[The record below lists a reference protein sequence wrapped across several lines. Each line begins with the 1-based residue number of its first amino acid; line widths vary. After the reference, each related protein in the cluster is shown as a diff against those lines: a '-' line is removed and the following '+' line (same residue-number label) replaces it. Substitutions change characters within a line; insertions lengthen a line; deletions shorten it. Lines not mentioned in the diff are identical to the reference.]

1 MNVQRLGTLI
11 SLPKEYNS
19 NYSLEMNYSSS
30 DPKTNVQ
37 EQKTLKI
44 DKNSSTQGLVKF
56 ELNSFSDQNGTNM
69 MIEIQHSEMVL
80 IQRLA
85 EVGLLT
91 YP

>member
-1 MNVQRLGTLI
+1 
-11 SLPKEYNS
+11 
-19 NYSLEMNYSSS
+19 MNYSSS